1 MHILHKQRL
10 NRNEVNSL
18 RQKLRKFQETLGL
31 FYLPALLGCTFIILL
46 ILGWGDVQ
54 PTSYSLALNQ
64 VAKETIRSPR
74 TVEDKA
80 QTEKNQQMASDSVG
94 DIYVFDQNRQQQQLD
109 KVKQFFQAVKTV
121 AAKSSAEIFSTDST
135 VTSGDTSTKVAT
147 LQDRLTYFKKS
158 LESENQSIRDFA
170 LYIPDSVMTQLLA
183 ANSSKIDSYEKAI
196 DDAIKD
202 AMSSSITESNLLQ
215 VQEAARKSLF
225 NGGFSDNERE
235 LLGQL
240 LNNSIVVNNVVD
252 KDATASAKENAKQ
265 NVSPVRILQGQVII
279 QEGHIITQEDL
290 RILELLGID
299 GSTRNYHQL
308 FSYILFLGILI
319 FSLMALFLRYKA
331 TLSPKE
337 WDGRLNE
344 LTVFIFVFVM
354 GAVLLK
360 VLSLLQNRG
369 VEYIGIVFPI
379 SGLIY
384 LLYKLNKKFYFTVI
398 AMLVYPILVWFL
410 FGNDSINTEI
420 ALTTVYFSL
429 VAWLGVVQEVYWKE
443 LSWIKQLCLQ
453 VAIPVVLMVPFVFFS
468 NYDLVSSQAGWL
480 FAFAAISGFISFLI
494 PVIFMP
500 YLTYLFEDSS
510 VLLWAELS
518 NPNQPLLKE
527 LITKAPG
534 TYHHSLMVA
543 NISANCVE
551 AIGGDSQLAR
561 VACYYHD
568 IGKTEHPFF
577 FIENLPAHM
586 ESPHKMIGP
595 YESKEIIFNHVRKG
609 VEILKQ
615 HQLPQSVIDICAE
628 HHGTTLM
635 KYFYAEALKENPG
648 ADEADFRY
656 PGPKPQT
663 KESAVINIV
672 DSAEAA
678 TRAMKEPTLEKV
690 QNLVHS
696 IILNRLEDEQFVE
709 CDITMKELAIIEKNI
724 VASLNGTFH
733 SRIEYPKL
741 PKKKA

>member
-1 MHILHKQRL
+1 M
-10 NRNEVNSL
+10 NSL

-31 FYLPALLGCTFIILL
+31 FYLPVLLGCTFILLL

-158 LESENQSIRDFA
+158 LESDNQSIRDFA

-196 DDAIKD
+196 DNAIKD

-337 WDGRLNE
+337 WYGRLNE

-595 YESKEIIFNHVRKG
+595 YESKEIIFDHVRKG

-635 KYFYAEALKENPG
+635 KYFYAEALKENPD